1 MSQENALTSL
11 ALPVFKLLFDTDRSE
26 EHCFFCRTRLRGVN
40 SAFYH
45 HTDFLGSLVTFWKS
59 Y

>member
-11 ALPVFKLLFDTDRSE
+11 TFPVFKLLFDTDRSE
-26 EHCFFCRTRLRGVN
+26 EHWFLCRMRLRGAN

-45 HTDFLGSLVTFWKS
+45 HTDFLESLVTF
-59 Y
+59 